1 MARLSSLT
9 VLLAILLTAFGF
21 GQEQPNIVLMMAEDM
36 CPDLS
41 CYGNTS
47 VKTPHLD
54 RLAEQGVRFDKAFT
68 TSPVC
73 SPSRSAI
80 MCGVHQNTIG
90 AHQHRT
96 ETKLPLPDGVKT
108 IVEYLR
114 GAGYH
119 TILGGLGS
127 GKTDLNFTIE
137 KDRFFHS
144 KKWDERPKD
153 QPFFMQLTFN
163 NTHRKWGRDKERP
176 IDPAQVEVPPY
187 YPDHPLVRRDIA
199 NGLEEIQIMDRLA
212 GAVIERLKKEE
223 LLENTLVIFIGDHG
237 RCQVRGKQF
246 LYDSGLHVPL
256 IMRWPGKIKAG
267 TVRADLVSSIDV
279 SAVILAA
286 AGVELP
292 DYLHGKDTLNPE
304 QPRRRYVF
312 AARDKMDDTHDAMR
326 AVRSDTHKYILNLMP
341 ERAYCQFNKYK
352 ENSYPVLALLNV
364 MNLKGE
370 LNPAQR
376 AFMAPTKPE
385 VELYDLRNDPF
396 EVHNLAGNAEVAKV
410 EAELRAELD
419 HWRKRIGDQGV
430 SAAFREGGWPADYPT
445 RTLEQWEQ
453 LLGTWQ
459 NKLLHE
465 KK

>member
-1 MARLSSLT
+1 MKRHY
-9 VLLAILLTAFGF
+9 LLAIFIALLLTGPGF
-21 GQEQPNIVLMMAEDM
+21 AQEPPNIVLMMAEDM

-41 CYGNTS
+41 CYGNTA
-47 VKTPHLD
+47 VQTPHLD

-80 MCGVHQNTIG
+80 MCGVHQNSIG

-96 ETKLPLPDGVKT
+96 EKKMPLPDEVKT
-108 IVEYLR
+108 IVEHLR
-114 GAGYH
+114 VAGYH

-137 KDRFFHS
+137 KDQFFHS
-144 KKWDERPKD
+144 RKWDDRPKD
-153 QPFFMQLTFN
+153 KPFFMQLTFN
-163 NTHRKWGRDKERP
+163 NTHRKWGRDDQRP
-176 IDPAQVEVPPY
+176 IDPATVEVPPY

-212 GAVIERLKKEE
+212 GAVIARLEKEE

-256 IMRWPGKIKAG
+256 IMKWPGKIKAG
-267 TVRADLVSSIDV
+267 SVRSDLVSSIDV

-286 AGVELP
+286 AGVKLP
-292 DYLHGKDTLNPE
+292 EYLHGRDILNPE
-304 QPRRRYVF
+304 QSKRRYVF

-364 MNLKGE
+364 MNMKEE
-370 LNPAQR
+370 LNSVQSL
-376 AFMAPTKPE
+376 FMAPAKPE

-396 EVHNLAGNAEVAKV
+396 EILNLAGTDEVAQIQ
-410 EAELRAELD
+410 AELRAELD
-419 HWRKRIGDQGV
+419 RWRKQIGDQGV
-430 SAAFREGGWPADYPT
+430 SETFRAGGWPADYPT
-445 RTLEQWEQ
+445 RTLEQWQQ
-453 LLGTWQ
+453 LLSKWQ
-459 NKLLHE
+459 LKLLPE
-465 KK
+465 QE